1 MTKADMVNWIMR
13 HKKVNMT
20 KRDVSKVV
28 NKIFEKIIEELEE
41 GKDNAKVQISGFGTF
56 IVKKRAAKIGRNP
69 RTKEEKLIP
78 ERYGISFKPGK
89 HLKEALQ
96 EA

>member
-1 MTKADMVNWIMR
+1 MTKADMVNWILR

-41 GKDNAKVQISGFGTF
+41 GQDNAKVQI
-56 IVKKRAAKIGRNP
+56 
-69 RTKEEKLIP
+69 
-78 ERYGISFKPGK
+78 YGISFKPGK